1 MVLIKKWP
9 SSKINGIISQG
20 NGIRDRYAPQDASL
34 TSYWVKTS
42 ARIMD
47 RDASR
52 TTASMTMQASASTE
66 AVGHMCAVDI
76 GNQGDPAGVVP
87 PDVVAQMQQS
97 LQPMDLQAIQGLDDS
112 FPLLGCVLFNWPWL
126 SGSGSSAPEVPAAG
140 ALPKAKA
147 KAKTKAKAK
156 AQAGVVPVAA
166 KSFEEQKVELRR
178 GLNLGNVG
186 IFSLCEICVFE
197 AMAWKRRWAYAPI
210 WRWICQHPML
220 CGGPC
225 SSTRP
230 VLRKAWMSQDLRS
243 DTVVDLL
250 KWYIIFAMPQAEIH
264 QIAWQP
270 QGFPGRAFRVG
281 GWTEMSFWII

>member
-1 MVLIKKWP
+1 MFFFLCILFNFSLLTATEEKRQLLQLWVEQDGNKKSIEAHVVLERQQSKEFSAETELLSVRDMVLIKKWP

-197 AMAWKRRWAYAPI
+197 AMA
-210 WRWICQHPML
+210 
-220 CGGPC
+220 
-225 SSTRP
+225 
-230 VLRKAWMSQDLRS
+230 
-243 DTVVDLL
+243 
-250 KWYIIFAMPQAEIH
+250 
-264 QIAWQP
+264 
-270 QGFPGRAFRVG
+270 
-281 GWTEMSFWII
+281 